1 MDNKNFTITKIINR
15 KPASIRNIK
24 SEMEDGSLLM
34 SYTQN
39 IISQIVET
47 REQKEFEFVCSQ
59 IQQFIEKENIDACFV
74 MNKNELIDCLKGHKI
89 LQKALELACER
100 VKYFE
105 EMQDREMGHF
115 EFFGYDNEYDLQAII
130 EQYKEQAKEIMKS
143 E

>member
-24 SEMEDGSLLM
+24 SEMKDEGLFM

-74 MNKNELIDCLKGHKI
+74 MNKDELIDCLKGHKI
-89 LQKALELACER
+89 LHKALELACDKLAY
-100 VKYFE
+100 KYCF
-105 EMQDREMGHF
+105 QMGEDAF
-115 EFFGYDNEYDLQAII
+115 CGDCKPCLIDYF
-130 EQYKEQAKEIMKS
+130 KEQAKEIMKS